1 MRRSTMLKFDSY
13 YPMDKDLGYTMQDED
28 HFNDL
33 FEQFLNDD
41 PTPLTS
47 RADGADDFH
56 ALDFAFEEETEPSES
71 SSADSKLATLNSP
84 PAGLNYMPIQRSLAF
99 RPQQTLAHPQP
110 LKAIS
115 SSELL
120 SLEGKAPPVVYHNTA
135 PSTASASSA
144 APTLR
149 RKAKFCAPVPESHRG
164 RSERVSKK
172 SSRDMNRASFTSSR
186 HDSPSYPDWAQR
198 FEQISIQQPMPQLQ
212 TSSSQPTA
220 TYKDK
225 RPGNIM
231 TASCTLPHTP
241 SQDRL
246 PVATPSMQEQRPS
259 VGSEVSQSSRLVTVA
274 ISPTLQAWEN
284 HEDVSPMTLSNDN
297 NDRLRAPHL
306 RHAETWSYSPVSPLS
321 DGPIS
326 PLSSGFVVSP
336 QHVQPSWLHGIPS
349 NMDSYYQNS
358 GLSPQSSTTPHLSAH
373 AVPDFT
379 PHDLMN
385 YEPYSSFI
393 NEDPSSAYSVIPT
406 DNPFQSPTDDFPSHN
421 FYKHQNGD
429 ILNGITQSQPQSPPP
444 LSCPPSLS
452 PLQSPSKHRPD
463 RSLRSK
469 SHRRGLKSL
478 GNLRTPKSASALK
491 QPKSASTLR
500 SPRSTTGN
508 FGFVNFTPDDKSKI
522 LTGVAPSGSSK
533 TKQRREQE
541 AMDRKRK
548 SSHVALKAVEAVGGD
563 VERFRREF
571 ESEGMELAI

>member
-1 MRRSTMLKFDSY
+1 MRRSTMLKFDTY
-13 YPMDKDLGYTMQDED
+13 YPMDKDLGYSSQDEA

-41 PTPLTS
+41 PTPLTGV
-47 RADGADDFH
+47 ADGSEDLH
-56 ALDFAFEEETEPSES
+56 ALEYTFEEETEPSES
-71 SSADSKLATLNSP
+71 SSADSKFATLNSP
-84 PAGLNYMPIQRSLAF
+84 PTGLNYLPIERSLAF
-99 RPQQTLAHPQP
+99 RPQQTLAQPQP
-110 LKAIS
+110 KRAIS

-120 SLEGKAPPVVYHNTA
+120 RLEGKAPPVVGYNKA
-135 PSTASASSA
+135 PSTYSSSSA

-149 RKAKFCAPVPESHRG
+149 RKGKFCAPAPGPHKD
-164 RSERVSKK
+164 RSERISKK
-172 SSRDMNRASFTSSR
+172 SSREMSR
-186 HDSPSYPDWAQR
+186 SAFSNQRNDNPAYPDWAQR
-198 FEQISIQQPMPQLQ
+198 FEQISIQQPMPHLQ
-212 TSSSQPTA
+212 TSSPRPSA

-231 TASCTLPHTP
+231 TVNHTP
-241 SQDRL
+241 SHTPSHDRL
-246 PVATPSMQEQRPS
+246 PVATPSRQEQRPS
-259 VGSEVSQSSRLVTVA
+259 VGSEISQGSRLVTVA

-297 NDRLRAPHL
+297 DHLRAPHL
-306 RHAETWSYSPVSPLS
+306 RHADTWSHSPVSPLGE
-321 DGPIS
+321 GPIS
-326 PLSSGFVVSP
+326 PLSPGYVVSP

-349 NMDSYYQNS
+349 NMDSYYHNS
-358 GLSPQSSTTPHLSAH
+358 GASPQSSATAQLSAH
-373 AVPDFT
+373 AIPDFT

-385 YEPYSSFI
+385 HEPYSSFI
-393 NEDPSSAYSVIPT
+393 NEDPSSAYSVIPA
-406 DNPFQSPTDDFPSHN
+406 DNPFQSPVDDFSSPN

-429 ILNGITQSQPQSPPP
+429 ILNGITQSQSQTSPP
-444 LSCPPSLS
+444 LSGPSP
-452 PLQSPSKHRPD
+452 PLQSPSKHRSD

-469 SHRRGLKSL
+469 AHRRGLKSL

-548 SSHVALKAVEAVGGD
+548 SSHVALKVMEAVGGD
-563 VERFRREF
+563 VERFKREL
-571 ESEGMELAI
+571 EREGMELAI

>member
-1 MRRSTMLKFDSY
+1 MLKFDSY
-13 YPMDKDLGYTMQDED
+13 YPMDKDLGYTKQDED

-47 RADGADDFH
+47 TASGTEDLH

-71 SSADSKLATLNSP
+71 SSADSKLTTLNSLP
-84 PAGLNYMPIQRSLAF
+84 TGLNYKSIQRSLAF
-99 RPQQTLAHPQP
+99 RPQRALAQPQP
-110 LKAIS
+110 LRAIS

-120 SLEGKAPPVVYHNTA
+120 SLEGKAPPATNHHKTLST
-135 PSTASASSA
+135 PSSSSA

-149 RKAKFCAPVPESHRG
+149 RKAKFCAPAAEAQHG
-164 RSERVSKK
+164 RSERASKK
-172 SSRDMNRASFTSSR
+172 PSREMSRSSFASTR

-198 FEQISIQQPMPQLQ
+198 FEHISIQQPLPQLQ
-212 TSSSQPTA
+212 TSSPRPTA

-225 RPGNIM
+225 RPGNIS
-231 TASCTLPHTP
+231 TASHTP
-241 SQDRL
+241 SHTPFHDRL
-246 PVATPSMQEQRPS
+246 PVATPARQEQRPS
-259 VGSEVSQSSRLVTVA
+259 VCSDISQSSRLVTVA
-274 ISPTLQAWEN
+274 ISPTLRAWEN

-297 NDRLRAPHL
+297 NNRLHAPHL
-306 RHAETWSYSPVSPLS
+306 RHADTWSYSPASPLGDGPMSPLS
-321 DGPIS
+321 PE
-326 PLSSGFVVSP
+326 FVVSP

-349 NMDSYYQNS
+349 NLDSYYQNS
-358 GLSPQSSTTPHLSAH
+358 GPSPQSSSTAQLSAH
-373 AVPDFT
+373 AIPDLT

-385 YEPYSSFI
+385 YEPYRSFI
-393 NEDPSSAYSVIPT
+393 NEDPSSAYSVNPP
-406 DNPFQSPTDDFPSHN
+406 DNPFQSPTNDFPSHN
-421 FYKHQNGD
+421 YYKDHNGD
-429 ILNGITQSQPQSPPP
+429 ILNGTTQSHPQTPPP
-444 LSCPPSLS
+444 FSLPPSPS
-452 PLQSPSKHRPD
+452 PLQSPSKH

-500 SPRSTTGN
+500 SPRSTTGT

-571 ESEGMELAI
+571 EREGMELAI